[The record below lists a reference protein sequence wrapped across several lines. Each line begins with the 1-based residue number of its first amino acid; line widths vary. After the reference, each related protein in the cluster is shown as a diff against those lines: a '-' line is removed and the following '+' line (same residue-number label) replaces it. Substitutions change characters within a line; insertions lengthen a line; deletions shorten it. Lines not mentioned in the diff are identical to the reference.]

1 MSSSDRR
8 IPSRHPRTGWI
19 CLGLL
24 VLIASGV
31 WFYAAPFYVRMAL
44 SGQTIAKNP
53 SGTTIPSDGSVPG
66 RRPGELAVVFFNV
79 RYGDGILIQAPN
91 NVTSL
96 IDGGEGQYPESPQ
109 APAYNW
115 GYELYVPFFNKIG
128 LTQFKNFVSTVPASH
143 HMGVLPDLLAN
154 RKLSVKNVF
163 WTGYKANFSAHRR
176 FRIHARDKSD
186 FQVISTGDRI
196 DFGPGVKA
204 RVLFGP
210 DDVKVK
216 PRASRV
222 ILMKYGNKRFLFM
235 SDLPR
240 GKEKKLSLKWG
251 KAINT
256 DVLKVG
262 KHGSDDATSYELL
275 RYVNPNHAII
285 SVSKKGNNPLGAPKK
300 SVLSNLNQSG
310 STIHNTSKNGH
321 IAVYTDGESLRVK
334 HNAFPF
340 VSTR

>member
-1 MSSSDRR
+1 MLSSDSR
-8 IPSRHPRTGWI
+8 IPSRHPRTGWV

-24 VLIASGV
+24 IIIAASV
-31 WFYAAPFYVRMAL
+31 WFYATPTYVRKAL
-44 SGQTIAKNP
+44 SGQTISQN
-53 SGTTIPSDGSVPG
+53 TTGESIPSDGSVPG

-115 GYELYVPFFNKIG
+115 GYELYVPFFNEIG
-128 LTQFKNFVSTVPASH
+128 LTKFKNFVSTVPSSH
-143 HMGVLPDLLAN
+143 HMGVQPDLLAN
-154 RKLSVKNVF
+154 RKLSVENVY
-163 WTGYKANFSAHRR
+163 WSGYQANFAAHRR
-176 FRIHARDKSD
+176 FRIHARDKTN
-186 FQVISTGDRI
+186 FQVMSQGDRI
-196 DFGPGVKA
+196 DFGPGVEA
-204 RVLFGP
+204 EVLYGP

-222 ILMKYGNKRFLFM
+222 FLLQYGSKRFLFM

-240 GKEKKLSLKWG
+240 QDEETLSLKWG
-251 KAINT
+251 KSLSA

-262 KHGSDDATSYELL
+262 KHGSDDSTSYELL
-275 RYVNPNHAII
+275 RYVNPKHAVI
-285 SVSKKGNNPLGAPKK
+285 SVSSKENNPLGAPQK
-300 SVLSNLNQSG
+300 SVLSSLKQSG
-310 STIHNTSKNGH
+310 ATIHNTSKHGH
-321 IAVYTDGESLRVK
+321 IAVYTDGESLRVE

-340 VSTR
+340 VSTQ